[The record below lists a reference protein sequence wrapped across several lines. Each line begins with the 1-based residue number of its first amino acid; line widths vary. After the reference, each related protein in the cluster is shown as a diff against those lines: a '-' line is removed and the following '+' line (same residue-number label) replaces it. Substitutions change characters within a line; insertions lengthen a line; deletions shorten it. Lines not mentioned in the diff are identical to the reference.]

1 MRTTEVKVYSFA
13 ELPFEAK
20 QRAHRKWLSHGFV
33 NGYVGYEY
41 AWAGEARDTMEAFE
55 REFGIRLAN
64 WHYDSSGY
72 DIRFDGISDEV
83 LALSGNRARAWIWN
97 NHGDI
102 LLSPT
107 VRHFTKIDGKRVEA
121 VSATSRRFKSKVFF
135 DRVYDGTCP
144 WTGYCLDCDA
154 LDPLAYFAFGV
165 EWSDKEKKRVAGNRK
180 LSIDNATTIEDL
192 LRDCADSLFRSL
204 QRDCEYNE
212 SMEAFAE
219 RCAAN
224 DYEFTEDGELWTGAK
239 EIAA

>member
-13 ELPFEAK
+13 ELSDEAK
-20 QRAHRKWLSHGFV
+20 EHAHTDWLSD
-33 NGYVGYEY
+33 GYEY
-41 AWAGEARDTMEAFE
+41 PYWREARDTIKAFE
-55 REFGIRLAN
+55 REFDVRLLDWHFDAN
-64 WHYDSSGY
+64 TYGYNLSFDSMTMREN
-72 DIRFDGISDEV
+72 ILE
-83 LALSGNRARAWIWN
+83 LSGNRARAWIWN

-102 LLSPT
+102 LIEPT
-107 VRHFTKIDGKRVEA
+107 THYYEIKNGKRYKV
-121 VSATSRRFKSKVFF
+121 VGPHSRKYRSKVFF

-180 LSIDNATTIEDL
+180 LAIDNATTIEDL
-192 LRDCADSLFRSL
+192 LRECADSLFSSL

-224 DYEFTEDGELWTGAK
+224 DYEFTEDGELWTGTK